1 MEISAGYS
9 QARMVKKISLL
20 VLSGALIPLS
30 VSFAQLSA
38 CPASGPCVS
47 SLLPMIHGIE
57 MAAGL
62 IFGGVA
68 VISFLVAGVLF
79 LSSHGEPEK
88 IKQARAAVVWGVAGV
103 VVGILAFSIIA
114 IVISVVT

>member
-1 MEISAGYS
+1 ML
-9 QARMVKKISLL
+9 KKILLL
-20 VLSGALIPLS
+20 VSSGILLPLS
-30 VSFAQLSA
+30 VSFAQLTA

-57 MAAGL
+57 LAAGL

-68 VISFLVAGVLF
+68 VISFVVAGVLF
-79 LSSHGEPEK
+79 LSSRGEPEK
-88 IKQARAAVVWGVAGV
+88 IKQARSAVIWGVAGV

-114 IVISVVT
+114 IVISIIA

>member
-1 MEISAGYS
+1 MI
-9 QARMVKKISLL
+9 KKILFL
-20 VLSGALIPLS
+20 VSSGVLVPLS
-30 VSFAQLSA
+30 VSFAALTA
-38 CPASGPCVS
+38 CPVSGPCVTS
-47 SLLPMIHGIE
+47 ILPMIHGVE

-88 IKQARAAVVWGVAGV
+88 IKQARAAVYWGVAGV
-103 VVGILAFSIIA
+103 IVGILAFSIIA
-114 IVISVVT
+114 IVISILT